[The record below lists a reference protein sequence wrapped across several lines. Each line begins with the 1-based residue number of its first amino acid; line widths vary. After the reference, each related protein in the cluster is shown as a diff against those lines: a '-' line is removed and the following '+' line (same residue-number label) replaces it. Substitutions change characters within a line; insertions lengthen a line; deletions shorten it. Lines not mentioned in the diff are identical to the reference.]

1 MDKRKWSVVLA
12 LFSVTVVVIASIV
25 IHYQH
30 LERIREFEQLLESE
44 HYLISPVRMNVSS
57 FKRIIDVSKE
67 RFIELV
73 KEKTGSN
80 VPEDWDRP
88 IIVGYPKIFKDGSH
102 FYLYEK
108 YEPPFS
114 VAYCYAVPWI

>member
-1 MDKRKWSVVLA
+1 LDKRKWSVVLA
-12 LFSVTVVVIASIV
+12 LFSVTVVVIASIA
-25 IHYQH
+25 IHYRH
-30 LERIREFEQLLESE
+30 LERIREFEQLLKSA
-44 HYLISPVRMNVSS
+44 HYLISPVRMNFSS

-73 KEKTGSN
+73 KEKTRSGDGIVA
-80 VPEDWDRP
+80 VPF
-88 IIVGYPKIFKDGSH
+88 IFKDDSH

-114 VAYCYAVPWI
+114 VAYCYTVPWI

>member
-1 MDKRKWSVVLA
+1 VLMIG
-12 LFSVTVVVIASIV
+12 LVVTVVVIASIA
-25 IHYQH
+25 IHYRH

-44 HYLISPVRMNVSS
+44 HYGYMHVRMNVSS

-73 KEKTGSN
+73 KEKTVHG
-80 VPEDWDRP
+80 DG
-88 IIVGYPKIFKDGSH
+88 IVGVPIIFKDDSH
-102 FYLYEK
+102 FYFYEK

-114 VAYCYAVPWI
+114 VAYCYTVPWT